1 MLSCWPLLSADV
13 VFSFFE
19 MPFDLLVEIAIVF
32 RIACSTGFLVNA
44 HICCYILMFEFDNS
58 LEGLFPCLLYLLV
71 ALSERSFS
79 SMFALLLWLVLSVL
93 LITLAGVM
101 LAHVMVAKLSCFL

>member
-1 MLSCWPLLSADV
+1 
-13 VFSFFE
+13 
-19 MPFDLLVEIAIVF
+19 
-32 RIACSTGFLVNA
+32 
-44 HICCYILMFEFDNS
+44 MFEFDNS

-93 LITLAGVM
+93 LIITLAGVM
-101 LAHVMVAKLSCFL
+101 LAHNMVAKLSCFL